1 MLLLLTLFFNLTFTD
16 IKTGE
21 KLTGVEVK
29 TNKSIYYSN
38 LEGEVS
44 IPKDEIVCEISM
56 VSYEKIDTSFTNFI
70 SLCPIV
76 D

>member
-56 VSYEKIDTSFTNFI
+56 VSYEKIDTSFTNFNGTI
-70 SLCPIV
+70 KLK
-76 D
+76 

>member
-56 VSYEKIDTSFTNFI
+56 VSYEKIDTSFTNFNGVI
-70 SLCPIV
+70 KLK
-76 D
+76 

>member
-38 LEGEVS
+38 LEGQVS

-56 VSYEKIDTSFTNFI
+56 VSYEKIDTSFTNFNGVI
-70 SLCPIV
+70 KLK
-76 D
+76 

>member
-56 VSYEKIDTSFTNFI
+56 VSYEKVDTSFTNFNGTI
-70 SLCPIV
+70 KLK
-76 D
+76 